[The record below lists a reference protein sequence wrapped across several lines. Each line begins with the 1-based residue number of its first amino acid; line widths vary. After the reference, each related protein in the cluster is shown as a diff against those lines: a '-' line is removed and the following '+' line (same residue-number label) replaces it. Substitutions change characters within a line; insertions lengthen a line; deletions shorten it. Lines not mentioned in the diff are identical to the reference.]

1 MPSPRRPTRFSTT
14 TLIVHVHACAS
25 FWQSQHIVV
34 SRTDVV
40 WHWCRPR
47 ENAQDE
53 SASRDAVSTKIK
65 QSVYTTH
72 LVAGR
77 LGGVQHWP
85 FVPPTCSFLPSS
97 SGEVR
102 VCHTRAPMQHEEKQS
117 NGVFSHPHTS
127 YRITPQIRQCMAR
140 VMSNPSSSTPASEQH
155 PKNPWEK
162 LRDGNRPRIRHV

>member
-1 MPSPRRPTRFSTT
+1 M
-14 TLIVHVHACAS
+14 
-25 FWQSQHIVV
+25 
-34 SRTDVV
+34 
-40 WHWCRPR
+40 WCGIG
-47 ENAQDE
+47 AALVKMQDE

-127 YRITPQIRQCMAR
+127 YGIAHQIRQSIVL
-140 VMSNPSSSTPASEQH
+140 VMSNPSSSTPVSSTRNGFGGGEANRSSAHQACLILRPPEPVFLIVRFLRH
-155 PKNPWEK
+155 TAILVGRKKNQS
-162 LRDGNRPRIRHV
+162 PRS